1 MNTLLALPE
10 VLPCGRHVWSG
21 EGTGIGN
28 GVLALRRGPARP
40 TCQQWQRWLS
50 CSVAAHPPARPQQ
63 PSDTAGGQPGAGESE
78 SIPLPQLQGPH
89 CLGPPVALPA
99 KLALPSA
106 HGRLGGA
113 EEEVPPGE
121 SGEKGAELNPEC
133 ALQTCYS
140 RSRSGCRLKRAF

>member
-1 MNTLLALPE
+1 MPTVAMTAVLFCGCTPTRETPSGHLTLQAVSREP
-10 VLPCGRHVWSG
+10 
-21 EGTGIGN
+21 
-28 GVLALRRGPARP
+28 
-40 TCQQWQRWLS
+40 
-50 CSVAAHPPARPQQ
+50 
-63 PSDTAGGQPGAGESE
+63 GESE
-78 SIPLPQLQGPH
+78 GIPLPQLQGPH
-89 CLGPPVALPA
+89 CFGPPMALRA

-121 SGEKGAELNPEC
+121 SGEKGAELNLEC